1 MIKKI
6 YALKSATILFAA
18 FFSFSAPVIF
28 AQDNKQAS
36 STQTES
42 KENKNAII
50 NYTVKSGDTLRSIL
64 LSNNISKNEIYT
76 IMYKT
81 QNNSRI
87 KNIKIDQKIIIEKN
101 SNNQLLTFI
110 LKLDPIKIIEMKKD
124 QSGFNIIEKEYNH
137 KVITSQA
144 IGTVR
149 SYFYT
154 DAKRAGIS
162 DKAIIGIKDIFSSK
176 INLDN
181 VLEKGTKFSVI
192 YEDIYV
198 DNIKVDTGR
207 ILAAQFNVKGR
218 TLNAFRYEIDGIV
231 SYYNESGEN
240 LKKGFISNPL
250 TEVKITSE
258 FTSKR
263 YHPILGK
270 IKEHKGIDFSAPKN
284 TPIHVTADGIVKFI
298 GRKGGYGNMV
308 EIQHG
313 NKYSTLYAHM
323 NKFSDLKVG
332 DKVSQN
338 QVIGYVGQT
347 GYATGPHLHYEFKI
361 NETQQNPLTVAL
373 PSSGPLDI
381 NEIATFTKVRN
392 QYLANF
398 NTNLPDSIRVIASNT
413 DISQEGY

>member
-18 FFSFSAPVIF
+18 FFSFSSPIIF
-28 AQDNKQAS
+28 AKDQQIQS
-36 STQTES
+36 SSQIES
-42 KENKNAII
+42 KTNKNII
-50 NYTVKSGDTLRSIL
+50 VNYTVKSGDTLRSIL
-64 LSNNISKNEIYT
+64 LNNNISKNEIYT

-81 QNNSRI
+81 TNNTRI
-87 KNIKIDQKIIIEKN
+87 KNIKINQKIILEKD

-110 LKLDPIKIIEMKKD
+110 VKLDPIKIIEMKKD
-124 QSGFNIIEKEYNH
+124 QTGFNITEKEYNH
-137 KVITSQA
+137 KIITNQT

-154 DAKRAGIS
+154 DAKRAGLS

-207 ILAAQFNVKGR
+207 VLAAQFNVKGR
-218 TLNAFRYEIDGIV
+218 TFNAFRYEIDGIV

-240 LKKGFISNPL
+240 LKKGFINNPL

-258 FTSKR
+258 FTNAR

-270 IKEHKGIDFSAPKN
+270 IKEHKGIDFGAPMN
-284 TPIHVTADGIVKFI
+284 TPIHVTADGIVKFV
-298 GRKGGYGNMV
+298 GRKGGYGKMIEV
-308 EIQHG
+308 QHG
-313 NKYSTLYAHM
+313 NKYSTVYAHM
-323 NKFSDLKVG
+323 NKFSDIKIG

-338 QVIGYVGQT
+338 QIIGYVGQT
-347 GYATGPHLHYEFKI
+347 GYATGPHLHYEFKV
-361 NETQQNPLTVAL
+361 NDAQQNPLTIAL
-373 PSSGPLDI
+373 PSSGPLDK
-381 NEIATFTKVRN
+381 NEIITFTKVRN

-398 NTNLPDSIRVIASNT
+398 NNNLPDSIRVIASNT
-413 DISQEGY
+413 NTNQEGY